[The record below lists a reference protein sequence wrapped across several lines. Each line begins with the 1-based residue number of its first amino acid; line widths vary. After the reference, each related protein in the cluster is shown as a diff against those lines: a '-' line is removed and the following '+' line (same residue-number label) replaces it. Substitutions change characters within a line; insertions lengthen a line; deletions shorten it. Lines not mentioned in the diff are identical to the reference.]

1 MSHFRAFTAGLFL
14 LAFTTGMPALAD
26 EGAVKLK
33 KVVEMEIK
41 VKDQSGKMIIKR
53 VPPKTVLPGD
63 EVIFILRYT
72 NNGKASADNVVIN
85 DIIPKH
91 TLYNAGSAYGKDV
104 QISFSV
110 DNGSMFDTPENL
122 IVKMPDGKERPANES
137 DYTNVRWVLNKP
149 LAPKG
154 HGQVGFRAIVR

>member
-1 MSHFRAFTAGLFL
+1 MSHFRIFATGLFL
-14 LAFTTGMPALAD
+14 LGFTTGMPVLAD
-26 EGAVKLK
+26 EGAVELK

-41 VKDQSGKMIIKR
+41 VKDEDGKTIIKR

-72 NNGKASADNVVIN
+72 NNGKEIN
-85 DIIPKH
+85 DIVPKH

-110 DNGSMFDTPENL
+110 DNGNMFDIPENL
-122 IVKMPDGKERPANES
+122 IVKMLDGKERPANES

-149 LAPKG
+149 IAPKE
-154 HGQVGFRAIVR
+154 HGQVGFRARVR